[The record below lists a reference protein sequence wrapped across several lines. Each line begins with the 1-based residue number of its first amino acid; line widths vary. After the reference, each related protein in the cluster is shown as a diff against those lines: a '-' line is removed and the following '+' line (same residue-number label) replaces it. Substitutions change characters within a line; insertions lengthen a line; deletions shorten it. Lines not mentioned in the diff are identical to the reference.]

1 MDHQYVETY
10 LRKKKGYTGGSIPTP
25 VAAGAGGRVNADMSG
40 QQYVGNVDQQVDRVV
55 RGSFSVQQFVDRT
68 DALALQVETFEDK
81 IINLTKLVKLSQ
93 ALQDEKEA
101 ELRKQN
107 HELKARLKRQEQIT
121 AKLSSDFDTFKSQ
134 VTVMIREVVTS
145 TTNPIVEELQA
156 FARASQ
162 DGLAEGERRLED
174 TKTFLSETLMRDTEA
189 LVTRRLHQ
197 MQETTLNT
205 VQQQST
211 RNEAQVEQLEKRLES
226 MDAHRL
232 PELRRGLEERVNSV
246 VQLAKE
252 SITADYKSNLHLHL
266 DRIRE
271 ELLESSTVHD
281 NAKLRLVNLERQAS
295 SLDAAFTDFLT
306 TFKESTKL
314 QSDRNDELAAAA
326 KEFSALHE
334 QTRTVVET
342 ELETTKQWA
351 TRNLHRLKKH
361 IDVINSDLLALRESH
376 VDTTSQLQ
384 RVKCHADAEHEKLL
398 ALLQQKSREAN
409 ILTEIVDKEIQG
421 IHHLTTQHRSQHLRS
436 GGGIASNNGNESVDL
451 PAASSG
457 RIGGAAG
464 ANLYDELAFTRRP

>member
-1 MDHQYVETY
+1 MDHQYVEMY
-10 LRKKKGYTGGSIPTP
+10 LRKKKGYTGGTIP
-25 VAAGAGGRVNADMSG
+25 VQSAAADGPHHHSTATHNITE
-40 QQYVGNVDQQVDRVV
+40 VTVDQQVDRVV

-68 DALALQVETFEDK
+68 DSLALQVETFEDK

-121 AKLSSDFDTFKSQ
+121 AKLSSDFEQFKGQ
-134 VTVMIREVVTS
+134 VTVIIRDVVTS

-162 DGLAEGERRLED
+162 EGLADGERRLED
-174 TKTFLSETLMRDTEA
+174 TRTLLTETLTRDTET
-189 LVTRRLHQ
+189 LISKR
-197 MQETTLNT
+197 MQQLKETTLNT
-205 VQQQST
+205 VLQQTT
-211 RNEAQVEQLEKRLES
+211 RNEAHWEQLEKRLES

-246 VQLAKE
+246 VQLAKD

-266 DRIRE
+266 DKIRE
-271 ELLESSTVHD
+271 ELLESSTVQD
-281 NAKLRLVNLERQAS
+281 NSKLRIANIERQS
-295 SLDAAFTDFLT
+295 SALDAAFTDFLT
-306 TFKESTKL
+306 TFKESAKL
-314 QSDRNDELAAAA
+314 QHDKNEELAAAA
-326 KEFSALHE
+326 KEFSTLHE
-334 QTRTVVET
+334 QTRGVVET

-421 IHHLTTQHRSQHLRS
+421 IHQLTTQHRVHLR
-436 GGGIASNNGNESVDL
+436 GGVTSNNDSLTDAPQQLRGGNHI
-451 PAASSG
+451 PTG
-457 RIGGAAG
+457 P
-464 ANLYDELAFTRRP
+464 NLYDELAFTRRPQQQ